1 MPLAKVRVRVYNPT
15 KTLFKYVIVLYI
27 LACGWAFWV
36 LYCRVLCIFLRCLLL
51 CLAMQRHRCLIL
63 IIFVLLF
70 CGPDTGGRS
79 LILYFDSECG
89 WDCRRFGG
97 MIVSGH
103 VKAWFAIPIACSCV
117 LFGLSFVI
125 FDIFK
130 WILFVVGVFLVAAPV
145 YDIIVAYKASEP
157 VKTSALFLLVAT
169 ANAVVWL
176 IYGIIK
182 DLIIL
187 IAVNGTG
194 LAFIIIESIVIVVY
208 NGQLKDYRQIQ
219 MGV

>member
-1 MPLAKVRVRVYNPT
+1 MWLGVLGAILSGALYLSPLPFALSGDAKTSLPYLNNFCIAILWT
-15 KTLFKYVIVLYI
+15 GYGWQELDFYI
-27 LACGWAFWV
+27 LIPSVVGIVAGLVC
-36 LYCRVLCIFLRCLLL
+36 
-51 CLAMQRHRCLIL
+51 
-63 IIFVLLF
+63 
-70 CGPDTGGRS
+70 
-79 LILYFDSECG
+79 
-89 WDCRRFGG
+89 

-176 IYGIIK
+176 IYGIIE

-219 MGV
+219 V